1 MNSFSPQDQPAP
13 TAGVGNPY
21 QSPAPEAPSALPD
34 AFTPLGAEGQLKAQ
48 VAELLEAGKNGASWF
63 YWIAGA
69 SIVNSVIAFAGGGIH
84 FVVGLGATLI
94 VDLIASGVAEE
105 NPQFH
110 WIAKGIAFGFALLA
124 AGFYCGIGWLANK
137 RWTWIHWIG
146 MVIYLG
152 DALIF
157 LAIGDFMSVAFHGL
171 GLYHLFLGV
180 QAYQKLNSLER
191 QLALASE
198 DPQP

>member
-1 MNSFSPQDQPAP
+1 MNSFSPQNQPAP

-34 AFTPLGAEGQLKAQ
+34 AFTPLGAEGPSLRSPNCWKR
-48 VAELLEAGKNGASWF
+48 ENGASWF

-84 FVVGLGATLI
+84 FVVGLGTN
-94 VDLIASGVAEE
+94 VDCFDLIASGVAEE

-110 WIAKGIAFGFALLA
+110 WIAKGIAFGFAPLA
-124 AGFYCGIGWLANK
+124 VGFYCGIGWLANK

-171 GLYHLFLGV
+171 GLYHLFLGSRRI
-180 QAYQKLNSLER
+180 KSSIRSNR